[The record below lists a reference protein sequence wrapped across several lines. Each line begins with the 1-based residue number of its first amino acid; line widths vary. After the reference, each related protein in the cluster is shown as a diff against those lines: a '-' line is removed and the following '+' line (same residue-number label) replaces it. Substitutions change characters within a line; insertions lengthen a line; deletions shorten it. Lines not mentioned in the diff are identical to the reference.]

1 MNKSVLPAA
10 QPLPSTEFVEAE
22 ENSMQRLNTQNS
34 KKQDSNLDY
43 DPPHTHPPPP
53 PPDHDPP
60 VHNHLEAE
68 SQVSVAWRVPHKR
81 IGEKQPQFNL
91 DYDPPR
97 THPPVHN

>member
-1 MNKSVLPAA
+1 MKKSVLPAA
-10 QPLPSTEFVEAE
+10 QPLSSTELE
-22 ENSMQRLNTQNS
+22 EGEETSMQKLTTRSS
-34 KKQDSNLDY
+34 KKQDFGLDY

-53 PPDHDPP
+53 PPDPH

-68 SQVSVAWRVPHKR
+68 SHVSVAWRVPHKR